1 MIRPNGWTHGQA
13 HHATMNDQANTAST
27 TGVRVLVV
35 DDEPAICRALTIA
48 LQRAGFE
55 VLSAQSGD
63 GALAV
68 LATEHVDV
76 MVIDLRIPDT
86 RGDVVFELAA
96 ATHPHLRKQT
106 LFMTGDISER
116 AYKLILSCKCPS
128 VRKPFELKELIGAV
142 QALVPHRERGAARG
156 QSA

>member
-1 MIRPNGWTHGQA
+1 MRRLSRRRDAQK
-13 HHATMNDQANTAST
+13 ATVKAGETEDRMLPERI
-27 TGVRVLVV
+27 RVLVV

-48 LQRAGFE
+48 LTRAGFD
-55 VLSAQSGD
+55 VATALSGD
-63 GALAV
+63 GALSV
-68 LATEHVDV
+68 LSSEHIDV

-96 ATHPHLRKQT
+96 ATHPHLRHQT

-116 AYKLILSCKCPS
+116 AHKLILSCKCPS
-128 VRKPFELKELIGAV
+128 IRKPFELRELISAV
-142 QALVPHRERGAARG
+142 ENLAPRRGRDSRE